1 MDQSVIDFFKTNAA
15 LEHNKDMLVPP
26 AGITNDT
33 EMFFKWIRHESKCK
47 SLRLDVN
54 ADVSEIKEEI
64 KNKVELAIAHRG
76 HPGWR
81 ALTLFGYSSV
91 MTNSSEYYKEKGMIT
106 EYDTPD
112 WTDVS
117 KFFPKTVAWLKTHNP
132 LTDFVRIRLMILDP
146 GGSSSPHK
154 DYPYGQMLCGPLNI
168 AGAADE
174 IILEWHGQQ
183 RWIKAPGDEATFS
196 AIKALANSHGGHA
209 TRFRQGT
216 AVDPSYQRFTLL
228 SEQAHSQALEAVQER
243 LRSAFDPAGVFA
255 TKRLP

>member
-1 MDQSVIDFFKTNAA
+1 MDQTVIDFFKVNAA

-33 EMFFKWIRHESKCK
+33 EMFFKWIRHDSKCK

-81 ALTLFGYSSV
+81 SLTLFGYSSV
-91 MTNSSEYYKEKGMIT
+91 MTNSSEYYKEKSMIT

-168 AGAADE
+168 AIINPPGAQFVLEDGGTVPWAEGDFRSMDLGSNHCIRNTGNSPRVHV
-174 IILEWHGQQ
+174 IITPSSRDWG
-183 RWIKAPGDEATFS
+183 IEA
-196 AIKALANSHGGHA
+196 KALAC
-209 TRFRQGT
+209 R
-216 AVDPSYQRFTLL
+216 SYLKNIQI
-228 SEQAHSQALEAVQER
+228 SKS
-243 LRSAFDPAGVFA
+243 
-255 TKRLP
+255 